1 MGYVK
6 FSDTEAIDPA
16 IIKALAVL
24 LGLDVPEIEISAL
37 GDAVR
42 GQLASVKTLDEL
54 DLTDV
59 MPAVEFDPRWE
70 R

>member
-16 IIKALAVL
+16 IIEALAVL

-42 GQLASVKTLDEL
+42 GQLASVKTLDEI

-59 MPAVEFDPRWE
+59 MPAIEFDPRWE